1 MRKFQ
6 STIGYIL
13 LSCQLQ
19 YVYVSYVSNKLC
31 AEKAKIGSR
40 EGEEFFIQ
48 IMNFSVLQK
57 EGGRKLFKELVSH
70 LKIRLS

>member
-1 MRKFQ
+1 MSITVCICFVC
-6 STIGYIL
+6 TH
-13 LSCQLQ
+13 
-19 YVYVSYVSNKLC
+19 KLC